1 MMLQKIQNALIN
13 INETVFQDLG
23 DCYFY
28 AKSGSCGTIN
38 RRGSQ
43 VGKQKTKK
51 GTPDTSILLPN
62 GKYILI
68 EYSTNIT
75 KGVAKLLSDVS
86 NCLDYSKTGILLN
99 NIEKIILC
107 FNFNLK
113 SSEEQ
118 ELLSYV
124 SESNIKLELYNL
136 DTLSLELKLN
146 YRHLVNE
153 YLGLPIDTGQIVS
166 IDSFIQEYNN
176 ASKGISTPLDNLF
189 LHREKELQELK
200 DIILKEDLVVLYGAP
215 GVGKTKLAL
224 ETIKDFVKENPCY
237 TAYCISYKNA
247 SLIEDLQR
255 YMDFDKDYVLFV
267 DDANRIDSIG
277 QIIGFYKTSRRGK
290 LKVVITVRDYAYS
303 TIEKVCAN
311 LLHTSYTI
319 NVLTDEQIKDI
330 VKAEPFCILNTRYHK
345 EIVRI
350 ANGNPRIAIMVALL
364 AIEKQDIYALY
375 DLSDLFE
382 KYFSTFVSDNGEF
395 ADDTNVKI
403 LGVIAFFYTLPYK
416 DKDFVTDILNNFEI
430 GDYASFIDHIDILEK
445 LELIEIQYDYV
456 KISEQNLST
465 YFFYKSFVKENLL
478 SFEVLLN
485 SYFIK
490 NKHRFDD
497 CIVPT
502 CNTFGYENVR
512 DKIKTSLVKYCKSV
526 LDDKELSLELLS
538 VFGFFIPEETMKFI
552 YDVIDCLPENDTS
565 YYRIDNDNTHD
576 NYLKQDK
583 IIELLSGFYMY
594 PGDNFT
600 SSLELSFE
608 YVRKQ
613 PQLLTELLNKIK
625 SVLSINCNDEQTGFV
640 RQNNLYRLLIDNVN
654 KNDLLY
660 IKAFYELSKLFLSFR
675 FEHTEFGRN
684 NTFTISYNTISCNKY
699 INGLRKSIW
708 DCICMNF
715 TEDALQL
722 LENYMKPTL
731 KTVKEIIEYDIPFIC
746 LIIEKHFSS
755 DSYLH
760 CKFVQGYIRWCKNN
774 KVTYHLFEHLSQKY
788 INSTYELFL
797 KISWDRYRDKCIYDF
812 DNYKE
817 YNKFKEEEIRK
828 SIVFNDLEDVD
839 TFYNDFLY
847 ITEIELTKNNGF
859 NNYDKTLDVVVEQTF
874 KNSFELGSHLLKLI
888 MKNNTIN
895 YIPKL
900 WQYTTQN
907 NMEQIWETIQSEEM
921 YVKKENW
928 EISFY
933 KCLSENLVCDK
944 YIDAVKNT
952 IAKWHSKYLINLD
965 CLNGF
970 INAYPSLLEELL
982 GIIVKKIENGDE
994 VHIDKFCF
1002 EETCIKLVDTNIKLF
1017 EKAYLQQ
1024 IILQQYF
1031 DYENDIF
1038 IEILMKD
1045 PYFLIEYISAL
1056 YLNDD
1061 TNSYSY
1067 NIHNLSVVWDLEDIE
1082 IILKELFDKVSE
1094 KYIHIFSNEHFCN
1107 SFFMNLPID
1116 KKDRARKFL
1125 ERYCNENYTDY
1136 RKVNIVVDIVRHTMK
1151 DIYNRI
1157 LISYVSLTQDVNLF
1171 SNIKWCASGG
1181 VYSGNV
1187 IIGDI
1192 QAAEWNN
1199 VLSVLNK
1206 SEIGYKL
1213 IPIKQYVNSQV
1224 EHCLETA
1231 EWERK
1236 RRFLSK

>member
-99 NIEKIILC
+99 DIEKIIIC

-118 ELLSYV
+118 ELLSQV
-124 SESNIKLELYNL
+124 SSSNIKLELYNL
-136 DTLSLELKLN
+136 DTLSLDLKLN

-153 YLGLPIDTGQIVS
+153 YLDLPIDTGQIVS

-465 YFFYKSFVKENLL
+465 YFFYKSFIKENLL

-512 DKIKTSLVKYCKSV
+512 DKIKTSLVKYCKSI

-722 LENYMKPTL
+722 LENYIKPTL

-774 KVTYHLFEHLSQKY
+774 KVTYHLFEYLSQKY

-847 ITEIELTKNNGF
+847 ITEIELTKNNEF

-900 WQYTTQN
+900 WQYTAQN

-1002 EETCIKLVDTNIKLF
+1002 KETCIKLVDTNIKLF

-1082 IILKELFDKVSE
+1082 IILKELFNKVSE
-1094 KYIHIFSNEHFCN
+1094 KYVHIFSNEHFCN
-1107 SFFMNLPID
+1107 SFFMNLPIE
-1116 KKDRARKFL
+1116 KKDRARNFL

-1157 LISYVSLTQDVNLF
+1157 LTSYVSLTQDVNLF

-1181 VYSGNV
+1181 IYSGNV

>member
-224 ETIKDFVKENPCY
+224 ETIKDFVKENSCY

-290 LKVVITVRDYAYS
+290 LKIVITVRDYAYS

-311 LLHTSYTI
+311 ILHTSYTI

-817 YNKFKEEEIRK
+817 YNKFKEEEIIK
-828 SIVFNDLEDVD
+828 SIVFCDVKD
-839 TFYNDFLY
+839 IDAFYNDFIY

-952 IAKWHSKYLINLD
+952 IVKWHSKYLIDLD
-965 CLNGF
+965 YLNGF

-1002 EETCIKLVDTNIKLF
+1002 KETCIKLVDTNIKLF

-1082 IILKELFDKVSE
+1082 IVLKELFNKVSE
-1094 KYIHIFSNEHFCN
+1094 KYVHIFSNEHFCN
-1107 SFFMNLPID
+1107 SFFMNLPIE
-1116 KKDRARKFL
+1116 KKDRARNFL

-1136 RKVNIVVDIVRHTMK
+1136 RKVNIVVDVVRHTMK

-1157 LISYVSLTQDVNLF
+1157 LTSYVSLTQDVNLF

-1181 VYSGNV
+1181 IYSGNV

>member
-224 ETIKDFVKENPCY
+224 ETIKDFVKDNPCY

-416 DKDFVTDILNNFEI
+416 DKYFVTDILNNFEI

-512 DKIKTSLVKYCKSV
+512 DKIKTSLVKYCKSI

-552 YDVIDCLPENDTS
+552 YDVIDCLPENYTL

-722 LENYMKPTL
+722 LENYIKPTL

-839 TFYNDFLY
+839 TFYNDFFY

-970 INAYPSLLEELL
+970 INAYPTLLEELL

-1002 EETCIKLVDTNIKLF
+1002 KETCIKLVDTNIKLF

-1031 DYENDIF
+1031 DYKNDIF

-1136 RKVNIVVDIVRHTMK
+1136 SKVNIVVDIVRHTMK

-1224 EHCLETA
+1224 EHCLEKA

>member
-99 NIEKIILC
+99 DIEKIIIC

-118 ELLSYV
+118 ELLSQV
-124 SESNIKLELYNL
+124 SSSNIKLELYNL
-136 DTLSLELKLN
+136 DTLSLDLKLN

-153 YLGLPIDTGQIVS
+153 YLDLPIDTGQIVS

-395 ADDTNVKI
+395 ADNTNVKI

-465 YFFYKSFVKENLL
+465 YFFYKSFIKENLL

-722 LENYMKPTL
+722 LENYIKPTL

-847 ITEIELTKNNGF
+847 ITEIELTKNNEF

-900 WQYTTQN
+900 WQYTAQN

>member
-75 KGVAKLLSDVS
+75 KGVTKLLSDVS

-99 NIEKIILC
+99 DIEKIIIC

-118 ELLSYV
+118 ELLSQV
-124 SESNIKLELYNL
+124 SLSNIKLELYNL
-136 DTLSLELKLN
+136 DTLSLDLKLN

-153 YLGLPIDTGQIVS
+153 YLNLPIDTGQIVS

-247 SLIEDLQR
+247 SLIEELQR

-303 TIEKVCAN
+303 TIGKVCAN

-416 DKDFVTDILNNFEI
+416 DKYFVTDILNNFEI

-512 DKIKTSLVKYCKSV
+512 DKIKTSLVKYCKSI

-538 VFGFFIPEETMKFI
+538 VFGFFISEETMKFI

-722 LENYMKPTL
+722 LENYIKPTL

-847 ITEIELTKNNGF
+847 ITEIELKKNNGF

-1224 EHCLETA
+1224 EHCLEKA

>member
-1 MMLQKIQNALIN
+1 MMLQKIQNALTN

-23 DCYFY
+23 DCYIY

-62 GKYILI
+62 GKYILV

-416 DKDFVTDILNNFEI
+416 DKYFVTDILNNFEI

-512 DKIKTSLVKYCKSV
+512 DKIKTSLVKYCKSI

-600 SSLELSFE
+600 GSLELSFE

-722 LENYMKPTL
+722 LENYIKPTL

-970 INAYPSLLEELL
+970 INAYPTLLEELL

-1002 EETCIKLVDTNIKLF
+1002 KKTCIKLVDTNIKLF

-1031 DYENDIF
+1031 DYKNDIF

-1107 SFFMNLPID
+1107 SFFMNLPIE
-1116 KKDRARKFL
+1116 KKDRARNFL

-1224 EHCLETA
+1224 EHCLEKA

>member
-75 KGVAKLLSDVS
+75 KGVTKLLSDVS

-99 NIEKIILC
+99 DIEKIIIC

-118 ELLSYV
+118 ELFSQV
-124 SESNIKLELYNL
+124 SSSNIKLELYNL
-136 DTLSLELKLN
+136 DTLSLDLKLN

-153 YLGLPIDTGQIVS
+153 YLDLPIDTGQIVS

-290 LKVVITVRDYAYS
+290 LKVVITVRDYACS

-512 DKIKTSLVKYCKSV
+512 DKIKTSLVKYCKSI

-684 NTFTISYNTISCNKY
+684 NTFTISYYTITCNKC
-699 INGLRKSIW
+699 IQELRKNIW
-708 DCICMNF
+708 DCICLNF

-722 LENYMKPTL
+722 LENYIKQSL
-731 KTVKEIIEYDIPFIC
+731 EIVKKIIEYDIPFIC
-746 LIIEKHFSS
+746 SIIEKHFSS

-760 CKFVQGYIRWCKNN
+760 CKLVQGYIRWCKNN

-788 INSTYELFL
+788 INSTYEMFL
-797 KISWDRYRDKCIYDF
+797 KISWDRCRDKCIYDF

-817 YNKFKEEEIRK
+817 YNKFKKEEIRK
-828 SIVFNDLEDVD
+828 SIVFNNVEEID

-847 ITEIELTKNNGF
+847 ITEIELTKNNGSK
-859 NNYDKTLDVVVEQTF
+859 NYDKTLDVVIEQTF
-874 KNSFELGSHLLKLI
+874 KNGFELGTYLLKLI
-888 MKNNTIN
+888 MKNNSIN

-907 NMEQIWETIQSEEM
+907 NMERIWETIQSEEK
-921 YVKKENW
+921 YAKKENW
-928 EISFY
+928 EMSFY
-933 KCLSENLVCDK
+933 DTLSEDLVCDK

-970 INAYPSLLEELL
+970 INTYPSLLEELL

-1002 EETCIKLVDTNIKLF
+1002 KETCIKLVDTNIKLF

-1031 DYENDIF
+1031 DYKNDIF

>member
-28 AKSGSCGTIN
+28 AKSGNCGTIN

-75 KGVAKLLSDVS
+75 KGVTKLLSDVS

-99 NIEKIILC
+99 DIEKIIIC

-118 ELLSYV
+118 ELFSQV
-124 SESNIKLELYNL
+124 SSSNIKLELYNL
-136 DTLSLELKLN
+136 DTLSLDLKLN

-153 YLGLPIDTGQIVS
+153 YLDLPIDTGQIVS

-247 SLIEDLQR
+247 SLIEELQR

-303 TIEKVCAN
+303 TIGKVCAN

-416 DKDFVTDILNNFEI
+416 DKYFVTDILNNFEI

-512 DKIKTSLVKYCKSV
+512 DKIKTSLVKYCKSI

-722 LENYMKPTL
+722 LENYIKPTL

-1094 KYIHIFSNEHFCN
+1094 KYVHIFSNEHFCN
-1107 SFFMNLPID
+1107 SFFMNLPIE
-1116 KKDRARKFL
+1116 KKDRARNFL
-1125 ERYCNENYTDY
+1125 EKYCNENYTDY

-1224 EHCLETA
+1224 DHCLEKA

>member
-75 KGVAKLLSDVS
+75 KGVTKLLSDVS

-99 NIEKIILC
+99 DIEKIIIC

-118 ELLSYV
+118 ELLSQV
-124 SESNIKLELYNL
+124 SSSNIKLELYNL
-136 DTLSLELKLN
+136 DTLSLDLKLN

-153 YLGLPIDTGQIVS
+153 YLDLPIDTGQIVS

-722 LENYMKPTL
+722 LENYIKPTL

-1107 SFFMNLPID
+1107 SFFMNLPIE
-1116 KKDRARKFL
+1116 KKERARNFL

-1157 LISYVSLTQDVNLF
+1157 LTSYVSLTQDVNLF

-1181 VYSGNV
+1181 IYSGNV